1 MREFYY
7 KYLKWLG
14 EEKGNNREVILSTR
28 IRLARNLED
37 FVFPIQATESQRRR
51 ILNKVEWVYKNDLNF
66 GGYEFLKLEK
76 LPNLVLESLVEKH
89 LISDDHLDNIKGAG
103 LLVDRDGKLSVMI
116 NEEDHFRLQVLSS
129 GLELKE
135 SWQRLLSLEESFSDY
150 FKFAFDDKLGYLTS
164 CITNLGCGVRISFIV
179 HLPGLTYSGKIKD
192 FLRKLRSAKILIRGI
207 YGERSKP
214 IAGFYQITS
223 RSSLGIKEEDL
234 IEKMEKMAKKIIT
247 EELVTREFLFEEQK
261 RYVEDVIG
269 RAYGILSNARYLSSI
284 EAINLLSDLRFGI
297 YLKMLDIPLKVLDLL
312 MILMLPAHLQ
322 LKYGKEMDSEERDGV
337 RADLLRGFLKNYK
350 INQGGVV

>member
-14 EEKGNNREVILSTR
+14 EEKGNNREVVLSTR
-28 IRLARNLED
+28 IRIARNLED
-37 FVFPIQATESQRRR
+37 FVFPTQATESQRRR
-51 ILNKVEWVYKNDLNF
+51 ILNKIEWVYKNDLNF
-66 GGYEFLKLEK
+66 GVYEFLKLEK

-89 LISDDHLDNIKGAG
+89 LISDDHLDNTKGAG
-103 LLVDRDGKLSVMI
+103 LLVDRSGKLSVMI

-135 SWQRLLSLEESFSDY
+135 SWQKLLSLEEIFSDY
-150 FKFAFDDKLGYLTS
+150 FRFAFDDKLGYLTS
-164 CITNLGCGVRISFIV
+164 CVTNLGCGIRVSFIV

-214 IAGFYQITS
+214 VAGFYQITS
-223 RSSLGIKEEDL
+223 RSSLGLKEEDL
-234 IEKMEKMAKKIIT
+234 IEKMEKIAKKIVT
-247 EELVTREFLFEEQK
+247 EELRAREFLFEEHK

-269 RAYGILSNARYLSSI
+269 RAYGILSNARYLNSI
-284 EAINLLSDLRFGI
+284 ESINLLSDLRFGI
-297 YLKMLDIPLKVLDLL
+297 YLKILDIPLKVLDLL
-312 MILMLPAHLQ
+312 MILTLPAHLQ
-322 LKYGKEMDSEERDGV
+322 LKYGREMDPEERDGV
-337 RADLLRGFLKNYK
+337 RADLLRVFLKNYK